1 MIVLQFVGYIN
12 NVYFKLHKHNVKL
25 VSVGHSKKERELK
38 NKTFYSFKK
47 WGQIEVIRI
56 GDSWYNIACVLDYQ
70 EGLLVWIMEVGI
82 MQEQGSGIK
91 KNFGEKIWKMGLF
104 D

>member
-1 MIVLQFVGYIN
+1 MVCDSWDTQYCHDILRKEEIF
-12 NVYFKLHKHNVKL
+12 YFQE
-25 VSVGHSKKERELK
+25 KKF
-38 NKTFYSFKK
+38 FYSFQKG
-47 WGQIEVIRI
+47 WQIEVIRI
-56 GDSWYNIACVLDYQ
+56 GDSWYNIACVLDTQ
-70 EGLLVWIMEVGI
+70 EGLFVWIMEVGI